1 MTDSN
6 GQPANSGGARRGWS
20 LYRTLLSLSVAAL
33 LAAWLPFSVI
43 YINALT
49 TRVSTVA
56 KPSFAIHGTGASTGQ
71 SVHVLAP
78 VTTRT
83 S

>member
-6 GQPANSGGARRGWS
+6 RQPARTGAVRRPWS
-20 LYRTLLSLSVAAL
+20 LHRTVLSLSVAAL

-49 TRVSTVA
+49 TRVSVVA
-56 KPSFAIHGTGASTGQ
+56 KPGFATQGNGASTGH
-71 SVHVLAP
+71 SAHALAP